1 MQNNLSM
8 FLAMSAWREILAR
21 TLSDFEGQDNVSPD
35 WLINPATRRKL
46 KLDRYYPDA
55 GIAVRFVG
63 LTAKGQ
69 RRQSDWEALETDQRD
84 QTRAELCRLNGVQM
98 AIIDPVDDPVKQVDN
113 FISLLSR
120 ASRVMAQSEQ
130 PDKLKKKRMPALSKA
145 RSQLSNL
152 RSMIAKNPEQMMANL
167 AESWRDRETGIATEL
182 QQASAAVQNG
192 SKKRKR
198 KVKSFSTEQRVRHE
212 RFGEGTITGVNGEG
226 EEATLSILF
235 DAAEERT
242 FLASLVQAK
251 LDVLG

>member
-1 MQNNLSM
+1 MSSM
-8 FLAMSAWREILAR
+8 FLTMSAWREILAR
-21 TLSDFEGQDNVSPD
+21 TLNDFDGQDNVSPD

-69 RRQSDWEALETDQRD
+69 KRQSDWEALEIEQRD
-84 QTRAELCRLNGVQM
+84 QTRAELCRANGVQM
-98 AIIDPVDDPVKQVDN
+98 VIIDPVDDPVKQVDN
-113 FISLLSR
+113 FVSLLSR

-130 PDKLKKKRMPALSKA
+130 PDKVKKKLMPALSKA
-145 RSQLSNL
+145 RSRLNEL

-182 QQASAAVQNG
+182 QKASVVNNG
-192 SKKRKR
+192 STKRKR
-198 KVKSFSTEQRVRHE
+198 KAKSFSADQRVRHD
-212 RFGEGTITGVNGEG
+212 RFGEGTITGIMGEG

-242 FLASLVQAK
+242 FLASLVQDK
-251 LDVLG
+251 LDVL